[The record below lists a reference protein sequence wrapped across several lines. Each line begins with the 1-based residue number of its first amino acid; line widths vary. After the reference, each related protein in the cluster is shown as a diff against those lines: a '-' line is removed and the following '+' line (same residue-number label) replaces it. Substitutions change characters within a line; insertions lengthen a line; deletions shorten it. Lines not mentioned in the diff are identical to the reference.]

1 MAASEPSIRPEVA
14 QAPRGACLF
23 WFWSIPL
30 CWLTSA
36 LIVLG
41 VAPSAVFF
49 LWFVLACTYLFRS
62 RSRVVWLVALAL
74 PMHGYAAIAMDLRGP
89 AHYHGA
95 AAESAP
101 RHAHGAA
108 ERHFHVHAEAGVTVD
123 DGERGHESNAA
134 GNGKNGSAGGFDT
147 QTPAPLRL
155 PLPRLTSDIPAGEI
169 SAANLPV
176 PGRLERP
183 PASAAIPRIR

>member
-1 MAASEPSIRPEVA
+1 MAASEPSTRPEVA

-41 VAPSAVFF
+41 VAQSAVFF

-62 RSRVVWLVALAL
+62 RLRVVWLVALAL
-74 PMHGYAAIAMDLRGP
+74 PMQGYAAIAMDLRGP
-89 AHYHGA
+89 AHHHDAVA
-95 AAESAP
+95 ASAP
-101 RHAHGAA
+101 RHAHGVV
-108 ERHFHVHAEAGVTVD
+108 ERHFHAHAEAGVTAE
-123 DGERGHESNAA
+123 DGERSHESNAV
-134 GNGKNGSAGGFDT
+134 GNGKNGSAGGFDM
-147 QTPAPLRL
+147 QASAPLHE
-155 PLPRLTSDIPAGEI
+155 PLQRPTTNTLAGEI
-169 SAANLPV
+169 TAAKLPF

-183 PASAAIPRIR
+183 PAPAAIPRIR